1 MSAPTKIAASRL
13 ADIVG
18 EQHSSCEP
26 AELAA
31 YQCGGIIP
39 GGVARPGSAEELAE
53 LVRMA
58 AAEKLALI
66 ACGARTKLEMGLPP
80 ARFDIAIDMTRLD
93 RVAAYD
99 PADLTLGVEAGCG
112 LAKLQSVL
120 AEHRQ
125 FLPLA
130 VPYFRQTT
138 IGGTIATGLDSP
150 LRQLFGT
157 ARDYILGMEFVTGEG
172 VAAKSGGRVVKNV
185 TGYDLHKLMIGALG
199 TLGIITK
206 INFRTF
212 PLPAE
217 SRAFVARFD
226 NSARAFEMRDRV
238 TESPLRPSTMEI
250 FSPRVAELF
259 YGEVAGRFESHA
271 LPVDLLSDAHWT
283 FTAGFAGNESVLAR
297 YERDLRAMAESCG
310 AVGAA
315 VLAREQI
322 AGAFGRKREFI
333 PIALGCSPA
342 AAILKLSVVPRKMN
356 DAVTLAA
363 RAADEHGVAWAVM
376 ARGIGVIYFVLL
388 AQGRDETSR
397 GRVAAI
403 VEKIVAAIA
412 EIDGHATIPWCPL
425 EWKASLPVWGR
436 AREDFPQMTK
446 LKKLF
451 DPHGILAPG
460 RFVGGL

>member
-1 MSAPTKIAASRL
+1 MSAPAKIAVSRL

-18 EQHSSCEP
+18 EQYSSLDP
-26 AELAA
+26 SELGA
-31 YQCGGIIP
+31 YQAGGLTP
-39 GGVARPGSAEELAE
+39 SGVARPGSAEEVAE

-58 AAEKLALI
+58 GAENLALI
-66 ACGARTKLEMGLPP
+66 ATGARTKLEMGLPP
-80 ARFDIAIDMTRLD
+80 QRYDIAIDMTRLD

-99 PADLTLGVEAGCG
+99 PGDLTLGVEPGCG

-138 IGGTIATGLDSP
+138 VGGTIATGVDSP

-199 TLGIITK
+199 TLGIMTK

-217 SRAFVARFD
+217 SRAFVARFE
-226 NSARAFEMRDRV
+226 NSQGAFEMRDRV
-238 TESPLRPSTMEI
+238 VESPLAPSTIEI
-250 FSPRVAELF
+250 FSPQTAELF
-259 YGEVAGRFESHA
+259 GGEVAAHFEPRPITA
-271 LPVDLLSDAHWT
+271 DLLSREHWA
-283 FTAGFAGNESVLAR
+283 FTSGFAGNEAVLAR
-297 YERDLRAMAESCG
+297 CERDLRAMAERCG
-310 AVGAA
+310 AVGVT
-315 VLAREQI
+315 VLGQDQI
-322 AGAFGRKREFI
+322 PGAFGRKREFV
-333 PIALGCSPA
+333 PIALESSVA
-342 AAILKLSVVPRKMN
+342 ATVLKISVLPRKMN
-356 DAVTLAA
+356 EAVTIAA
-363 RAADEHGVAWAVM
+363 RSADEHGIRWAVM
-376 ARGIGVIYFVLL
+376 ARGLGVIYFVLL
-388 AQGRDETSR
+388 PEAQDENAR
-397 GRVAAI
+397 GRVAA
-403 VEKIVAAIA
+403 VAENIMAA
-412 EIDGHATIPWCPL
+412 VAGLDGHATIPWCPR
-425 EWKASLPVWGR
+425 EWKSSLPVWGR
-436 AREDFPQMTK
+436 TRGDFSQMVK

-451 DPHGILAPG
+451 DPRNILAPG

>member
-1 MSAPTKIAASRL
+1 MSAPAKIAASRL

-18 EQHSSCEP
+18 EQHSSLERS
-26 AELAA
+26 ELVA
-31 YQCGGIIP
+31 YQAGGVTP
-39 GGVARPGSAEELAE
+39 SGVARPGSAEEVAE

-58 AAEKLALI
+58 AGENLALI
-66 ACGARTKLEMGLPP
+66 ATGARTKLEMGLPP
-80 ARFDIAIDMTRLD
+80 QRYDIAVDMTRLD

-99 PADLTLGVEAGCG
+99 PGDLTLGVEPGCG

-138 IGGTIATGLDSP
+138 VGGTIATGVDSP
-150 LRQLFGT
+150 MRQLFGT

-217 SRAFVARFD
+217 SRAFVARFETSK
-226 NSARAFEMRDRV
+226 SAFGMRDRV
-238 TESPLRPSTMEI
+238 VESPLATSTIEV
-250 FSPRVAELF
+250 FSPQVADLF
-259 YGEVAGRFESHA
+259 GGEVAARFEPRPIA
-271 LPVDLLSDAHWT
+271 GDLLSREQWA
-283 FTAGFAGNESVLAR
+283 FTSGFAGNESVLAR
-297 YERDLRAMAESCG
+297 CERDLRTMAERCG
-310 AVGAA
+310 ATGVT
-315 VLAREQI
+315 VLAQDQI
-322 AGAFGRKREFI
+322 AGAFGRKREFL
-333 PIALGCSPA
+333 PIALESSVA
-342 AAILKLSVVPRKMN
+342 TTVLKISVLPRKMN
-356 DAVTLAA
+356 EAVTIAA
-363 RAADEHGVAWAVM
+363 RSADERGVRWAVM
-376 ARGIGVIYFVLL
+376 ARGLGVIYFVLFSEV
-388 AQGRDETSR
+388 QDENAR

-403 VEKIVAAIA
+403 AENIMTAVAGL
-412 EIDGHATIPWCPL
+412 DGHATIPWCPR
-425 EWKASLPVWGR
+425 EWKSSLPVWGR
-436 AREDFPQMTK
+436 TRPDFSQMAK

-451 DPHGILAPG
+451 DPRNILAPG

>member
-1 MSAPTKIAASRL
+1 MSAPAKIAVSRL

-18 EQHSSCEP
+18 EQNCSCEP

-31 YQCGGIIP
+31 FQCGGVMP
-39 GGVARPGSAEELAE
+39 RGVARPGTADELAE
-53 LVRMA
+53 LVRFA
-58 AAEKLALI
+58 GVENLAVI
-66 ACGARTKLEMGLPP
+66 ATGARTKLDMGLAPS
-80 ARFDIAIDMTRLD
+80 RYDIAIDMTRLD
-93 RVAAYD
+93 RVVAYD

-120 AEHRQ
+120 AEHGQ

-138 IGGTIATGLDSP
+138 IGGTVATGVDSP

-199 TLGIITK
+199 TLGIMTK

-212 PLPAE
+212 PVPAE
-217 SRAFVARFD
+217 SRAFVARFE
-226 NSARAFEMRDRV
+226 NSNGAFDMCDRV
-238 TESPLRPSTMEI
+238 TQSPLRASTMEI
-250 FSPRVAELF
+250 LSPQVAELF
-259 YGEVAGRFESHA
+259 GSDAASRVERSA
-271 LPVDLLSDAHWT
+271 LPGDLLSREHWA
-283 FTAGFAGNESVLAR
+283 FTSGFAGNEPVLGR
-297 YERDLRAMAESCG
+297 YERDFREMAEKCG
-310 AVGAA
+310 AVGIS
-315 VLAREQI
+315 VLAQEQI

-333 PIALGCSPA
+333 SIALESSPA
-342 AAILKLSVVPRKMN
+342 ATILKLSVLPRRMN
-356 DAVTLAA
+356 DAVTNAA
-363 RAADEHGVAWAVM
+363 RLADENGLRWAVM

-388 AQGRDETSR
+388 PEAKDEQTRSE
-397 GRVAAI
+397 VAKT
-403 VEKIVAAIA
+403 VEKVIDATAGM
-412 EIDGHATIPWCPL
+412 DGHATIPWCPRD
-425 EWKASLPVWGR
+425 WKPSMAIWGR
-436 AREDFPQMTK
+436 ERSDFSQMAK

-451 DPHGILAPG
+451 DPRAILAPG